1 MRSSNYCV
9 VFDRTSFCMP
19 PLLIRPGIA
28 RIGQWAELI
37 RRGGFGLSLPLQA
50 ALVTKVARVMAH
62 CAPDCAL
69 VNASYP
75 DAVNPVLKALNLN
88 VLCGVGNVGILAAV
102 WEEHATAGGPVSILA
117 HHSDLSQI
125 AHSDVPTN
133 GRVRAWV
140 RAPKYRESM
149 RPCRRST
156 NSW

>member
-1 MRSSNYCV
+1 
-9 VFDRTSFCMP
+9 
-19 PLLIRPGIA
+19 
-28 RIGQWAELI
+28 
-37 RRGGFGLSLPLQA
+37 
-50 ALVTKVARVMAH
+50 MAH

-140 RAPKYRESM
+140 RDTEVSRIDAALPPFDKFVVR
-149 RPCRRST
+149 
-156 NSW
+156 N